1 MMTAASS
8 VLAPWIERYLALK
21 IALGCQGDG
30 ERYILLRLDRYL
42 AEHGGDLTAYRFAQW
57 CHQLSHLKSGVRRE
71 QMRIVR
77 NLCLYRQRF
86 EPSCFVPDRESFPA
100 AHQPVRPHIFTDAE
114 IVSLLQTAA
123 GLAPGRS
130 SPLRAE
136 TFRLAIILLYTTG
149 LRRQELV
156 RLTLGDYD
164 DGTQTLLVRASKFH
178 KSRELPLSLS
188 TAQALEGYLEHCQ
201 QLQLPMSDST
211 ALISHHQGQ
220 HYCGG
225 GFAHTLRA
233 LFRQAAIR
241 TVDGRYPRVH
251 DTRHSFAVNALWRWY
266 RQGEDVQAKLP
277 FLALYMGHV
286 SIVSTAYYLPFI
298 EQLAG
303 NANARFEA
311 RYGTLVRP
319 LNTVQGEAQ

>member
-1 MMTAASS
+1 MMAAAAS

-21 IALGCQGDG
+21 IALGCRGDG

-42 AEHGGDLTAYRFAQW
+42 AEHGGDLTAYRFAHW
-57 CHQLSHLKSGVRRE
+57 CQQLRYLKSGVRRAH
-71 QMRIVR
+71 MRIVR

-86 EPSCFVPDRESFPA
+86 EPACFVPDHDAFPA
-100 AHQPVRPHIFTDAE
+100 LHQPVRPHIFTDAE
-114 IVSLLQTAA
+114 IIRLLQAA
-123 GLAPGRS
+123 ATLAPGQR

-136 TFRLAIILLYTTG
+136 AFHLAIILLYTTG

-164 DGTQTLLVRASKFH
+164 ARTQTLLVRASKFH

-201 QLQLPMSDST
+201 QQQLPMSDTT

-220 HYCGG
+220 PYCGG

-233 LFRQAAIR
+233 LFQQAAIR

-266 RQGEDVQAKLP
+266 RQGQDVQAKLP

-298 EQLAG
+298 EPLAG
-303 NANARFEA
+303 QASARFEG
-311 RYGTLVRP
+311 RYGTLIRP
-319 LNTVQGEAQ
+319 LNAANEEAR